1 MSAFRLLTVSAA
13 VVCLIAPSA
22 AEAQSG
28 WRQVYRDAQLNVAI
42 DTGRVSRAE
51 NGAYTV
57 VMRWNYASPRRAES
71 RKPYS
76 RLIQQVQLRCT
87 PAPIRVKRFGMAL
100 YTATGTLVEEARAL
114 NAGEVRLMDWERLR
128 PRSEGARVYPA
139 VCTTLASLNRR
150 RA

>member
-22 AEAQSG
+22 AEAQGG

>member
-1 MSAFRLLTVSAA
+1 MSAFRVLTVAA
-13 VVCLIAPSA
+13 AAVCLIAPSA
-22 AEAQSG
+22 EAQGG
-28 WRQVYRDAQLNVAI
+28 WRQVYRDAQMNVAI
-42 DTGRVSRAE
+42 DTGRVSRAGD
-51 NGAYTV
+51 GAYTV

-76 RLIQQVQLRCT
+76 RLIQQVQVRCT

-100 YTATGTLVEEARAL
+100 YSATGTLVEEARAL
-114 NAGEVRLMDWERLR
+114 NAGEIRLMDWERLR

-139 VCTTLASLNRR
+139 VCTTLASLNQR